1 MCRASALA
9 AGAFLAA
16 TLAYGQAQPAADA
29 HAAARQLVD
38 LMTGPLKS
46 GQMADALIQA
56 QLQASPGLKPY
67 DDIMHRWVSSIFEGD
82 EFETAMVK
90 LYEETFSADDLKALL
105 AFYSSP
111 VGRRAIAKMPEV
123 MQKGMMVGVSLA
135 QQHVPD
141 LTAMIKDRDEE
152 LKATKPAPADA
163 PSPAAADGAKPAA
176 EASSS
181 TPPPASH

>member
-16 TLAYGQAQPAADA
+16 TLAYGQAQPTADA

-46 GQMADALIQA
+46 GQMADALIQV
-56 QLQASPGLKPY
+56 QLQANPDLKPY
-67 DDIMHRWVSSIFEGD
+67 DDILHRWVKSIFEGD
-82 EFETAMVK
+82 EFESAIVK
-90 LYEETFSADDLKALL
+90 LYEEAFSAEDLKILV

-111 VGRRAIAKMPEV
+111 TGRRAIATLPEL
-123 MQKGMMVGVSLA
+123 MQKGMMFGVTLA

-141 LTAMIKDRDEE
+141 LTAMIKERAEE
-152 LKATKPAPADA
+152 LKQTKPTPEDA
-163 PSPAAADGAKPAA
+163 PSSAAADGAKPAA
-176 EASSS
+176 DANSSP
-181 TPPPASH
+181 PPPAIR